1 MQNNVFMTTA
11 RSMKIFLT
19 GTSNNIR
26 LSEGILRP
34 TETVYHIFSFWSKN
48 KYKNELQKN
57 KKCFN
62 FKILQLTCH
71 LSIFFKTHI
80 FMQQR
85 LILTLLI
92 SPFQKKPTNI
102 PENKVKK
109 KKKLVWFCK
118 RSAVL
123 CCNNAHPLFKARI
136 F

>member
-1 MQNNVFMTTA
+1 MN
-11 RSMKIFLT
+11 LT
-19 GTSNNIR
+19 KSFAKQSLHEQLLVVWRFFWLALHFNIR

-34 TETVYHIFSFWSKN
+34 TETVYHIFSLWSKN

-57 KKCFN
+57 KKGFN

-80 FMQQR
+80 IFMQHR

-102 PENKVKK
+102 QKK
-109 KKKLVWFCK
+109 KSKKTHTHTHTHTHT
-118 RSAVL
+118 
-123 CCNNAHPLFKARI
+123 NNQIKKQ
-136 F
+136 